1 MKFFNHT
8 IEVITILY
16 VVIAGEGFGFEV
28 AVIVNV
34 KGNKNRK
41 THYTPWHEE
50 LPDEKIRV
58 MKEKKSARWKMKNE
72 EEKYEIIEEMA
83 EIFEDAKTFS
93 DFQGKILVFLESP
106 QLLLITKYNTQ
117 LSWIMIKT

>member
-1 MKFFNHT
+1 
-8 IEVITILY
+8 
-16 VVIAGEGFGFEV
+16 
-28 AVIVNV
+28 
-34 KGNKNRK
+34 
-41 THYTPWHEE
+41 
-50 LPDEKIRV
+50 
-58 MKEKKSARWKMKNE
+58 MKNE

>member
-1 MKFFNHT
+1 MLKET
-8 IEVITILY
+8 I
-16 VVIAGEGFGFEV
+16 
-28 AVIVNV
+28 
-34 KGNKNRK
+34 NRK
-41 THYTPWHEE
+41 KHYTPWHEE
-50 LPDEKIRV
+50 LPDEKNQRV

-83 EIFEDAKTFS
+83 EIFEDAKTFG